1 MAVSRRIFATMQPLS
16 LSLDAECSFKTSRS
30 GGAGGQHVNKV
41 STKVQLDFNVA
52 QSAIL
57 SESQK
62 ELILRKLASRIT
74 KEGILQIVAQ
84 AERTQMG
91 NKDAAIDLFYEL
103 INKALTPPKPRKAT
117 RPTKS
122 SVQRRLTAKKR
133 DSDIKGLRK
142 KWEE

>member
-1 MAVSRRIFATMQPLS
+1 MQPLS
-16 LSLDAECSFKTSRS
+16 ISLDAECTFKTSRS

-41 STKVQLDFNVA
+41 STKVQLEFNVI

-57 SESQK
+57 TDAEK
-62 ELILRKLASRIT
+62 ELIQQKLGSRIT
-74 KEGILQIVAQ
+74 KDGVLQIVAQ
-84 AERTQMG
+84 AERTQLG

-133 DSDIKGLRK
+133 DSDIKALRRNPG
-142 KWEE
+142 EQ

>member
-1 MAVSRRIFATMQPLS
+1 MQPLS
-16 LSLDAECSFKTSRS
+16 LSLDAECTFKTSRS

-41 STKVQLDFNVA
+41 STKVQLEFNVI

-57 SESQK
+57 TDAEK
-62 ELILRKLASRIT
+62 ELIQQKLGSRIT
-74 KEGILQIVAQ
+74 KDGILQIVAQ
-84 AERTQMG
+84 AERTQLG

-122 SVQRRLTAKKR
+122 SVQRRLRAKKR
-133 DSDIKGLRK
+133 DSDIKALRRNPG
-142 KWEE
+142 EQ

>member
-1 MAVSRRIFATMQPLS
+1 MQPLS
-16 LSLDAECSFKTSRS
+16 LSLDAECTYKTSRS

-41 STKVQLDFNVA
+41 STKVQLEFNVI

-57 SESQK
+57 TDAEK
-62 ELILRKLASRIT
+62 ELIQQKLGSRIT
-74 KEGILQIVAQ
+74 KDGILQIVAQ
-84 AERTQMG
+84 AERTQLG
-91 NKDAAIDLFYEL
+91 NKDAAIDLFYQL

-133 DSDIKGLRK
+133 DSDIKALRRNPG
-142 KWEE
+142 EQ

>member
-1 MAVSRRIFATMQPLS
+1 MQPLS
-16 LSLDAECSFKTSRS
+16 LSLDAECTFKTSRS

-41 STKVQLDFNVA
+41 STKVQLEFNVI

-57 SESQK
+57 TDAEK
-62 ELILRKLASRIT
+62 ELIQQKLGSRIT
-74 KEGILQIVAQ
+74 KDGILQIVAQ
-84 AERTQMG
+84 AERTQLG
-91 NKDAAIDLFYEL
+91 NKDAAIDLFYQL

-133 DSDIKGLRK
+133 DSDIKALRRNPG
-142 KWEE
+142 EQ

>member
-1 MAVSRRIFATMQPLS
+1 MQPLS
-16 LSLDAECSFKTSRS
+16 LSLDAECTFKTSRS

-41 STKVQLDFNVA
+41 STKVQLEFNVI

-57 SESQK
+57 TDAEK
-62 ELILRKLASRIT
+62 ELIQQKLGSRIT
-74 KEGILQIVAQ
+74 KDGVLQIVAQ
-84 AERTQMG
+84 AERTQLG

-133 DSDIKGLRK
+133 DSDIKALRRNPG
-142 KWEE
+142 EQ